1 MREIKRISEIQSLIE
16 EIWLKYPDLR
26 YLQLLHILQSG
37 LSNQNN
43 DIGKIKVIEED
54 GFEKVGF
61 DLFSIEDDVFIEYLK
76 DVVKNGL

>member
-1 MREIKRISEIQSLIE
+1 M
-16 EIWLKYPDLR
+16 IWLKYPDLR
-26 YLQLLHILQSG
+26 YLQLLHILQSS

-43 DIGKIKVIEED
+43 DIGKIKVIEEV